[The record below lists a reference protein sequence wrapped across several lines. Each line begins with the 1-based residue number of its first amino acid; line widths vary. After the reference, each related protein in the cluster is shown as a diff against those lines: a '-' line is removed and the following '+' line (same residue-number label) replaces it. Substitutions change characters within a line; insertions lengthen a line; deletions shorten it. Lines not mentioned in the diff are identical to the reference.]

1 MLQYLDMAIA
11 FAAVM
16 LGVSILVMALTQVVN
31 AILSLRSRSLLWG
44 LETLLTYVDPDFKE
58 HARKI
63 ADRILRHP
71 LLSHTG
77 GRRATAIR
85 REEFVSLLEDTLSEP
100 SFSGTIGPVKAQ
112 HLSLLEN
119 NQASAR
125 FRFKAPEE
133 YRQELELWFDRVM
146 DRVAERFG
154 LRSRWVS
161 VSFAALLA
169 FTFHLDSIALL
180 EKFSTDVELRT
191 SLVQSAEV
199 LLDHAD
205 EAMALSSS
213 AYTETIIRLKA
224 NNTAAQGLGVP
235 PELFTAAAARDWIRT
250 QVGDSL
256 QAAPLIQEYNKIL
269 DTVLREK
276 IGQWM
281 NVADSIRSD
290 FNNARFQLIPKP
302 YPGLH
307 YQPREILGIIL
318 SSILLS
324 LGAPF
329 WYNLLKSL
337 SNLRPRVA
345 QIIQREKDDAQAR
358 ANPAPKITFNLQ

>member
-1 MLQYLDMAIA
+1 MLQYLDMTIA

-16 LGVSILVMALTQVVN
+16 LGVSVLVTALTQVVN
-31 AILSLRSRSLLWG
+31 GIWGMRGRSLLWG
-44 LETLLTYVDPDFKE
+44 LETLLQYVDPEFKE

-63 ADRILRHP
+63 VEKILHHP
-71 LLSHTG
+71 LLSHTA
-77 GRRATAIR
+77 GRRANAIR
-85 REEFVSLLEDTLSEP
+85 REEFISLLDDVVSEENFKG
-100 SFSGTIGPVKAQ
+100 SIAAVDAQ
-112 HLSLLEN
+112 RQILLET
-119 NQASAR
+119 SSS
-125 FRFKAPEE
+125 FRFKTPDK

-146 DRVAERFG
+146 DRVSERFA

-161 VSFAALLA
+161 VSVAALLA
-169 FTFHLDSIALL
+169 LAFHLDSIALL

-191 SLVQSAEV
+191 SLVQSTEV
-199 LLDHAD
+199 LLNHAD

-224 NNTAAQGLGVP
+224 NNPTAQELGVP
-235 PELFTAAAARDWIRT
+235 PELFTAAAARDWIRA

-256 QAAPLIQEYNKIL
+256 QAAPLIQAYNNIL
-269 DTVLREK
+269 DTILREK
-276 IGQWM
+276 IGHWVE
-281 NVADSIRSD
+281 VADSIRSD
-290 FNNARFQLIPKP
+290 FNSARFQLIPKP
-302 YPGLH
+302 YPGLQ

-329 WYNLLKSL
+329 WYNLLKTL

-345 QIIQREKDDAQAR
+345 QIIQREKAEEQQR
-358 ANPAPKITFNLQ
+358 INPAPKITLNLQ